1 MNRITVFAF
10 LILSNLTSGILTV
23 NAMKMQ
29 LKSADELRKI
39 SSSNKKLPTNNK
51 VVIRKESGSYYIFI
65 QLIIYIYICVKR
77 AAKNSPDFEIWP
89 NGLVYYQID
98 DSFTG

>member
-39 SSSNKKLPTNNK
+39 NSSNKNIPNNNK
-51 VVIRKESGSYYIFI
+51 IVITEYSEPGKSEVSKFFYSVNSFI
-65 QLIIYIYICVKR
+65 STYV
-77 AAKNSPDFEIWP
+77 
-89 NGLVYYQID
+89 
-98 DSFTG
+98 